1 MNNEICAPLERI
13 AADLVRRGLPI
24 EYAQRAAAELGDHHG
39 DLVGQLRAGG
49 FDEQAADA
57 EASRRLGD
65 SRTLVNK
72 TVREYQRRFWC
83 GRWPLLTFLLGPI
96 VLAVLSFVAIV
107 LLAYCIFV
115 PLEHLG
121 IRLDHTPDGIRSTS
135 ENVAAIVAHV
145 LFLVV
150 APAVS
155 LLILARLVR
164 KAAMGSAWLWLCTG
178 IMAVFASCFW
188 MGFAGDVRANMPAD
202 QGLTILGPPML
213 RFANDPLY
221 VAQFLLPL
229 SIGAGMVLRMRRQ
242 SRRAELTMLEVH
254 SQGGIHEYAKCA

>member
-1 MNNEICAPLERI
+1 MNNETCAPLERI

-24 EYAQRAAAELGDHHG
+24 EYAERAAAELADHHR
-39 DLVGQLRAGG
+39 DLKTELITAG
-49 FDEQAADA
+49 FEEAAASA

-65 SRTLVNK
+65 ARAIVRK

-83 GRWPLLTFLLGPI
+83 GRWPLLTFLFGPI

-135 ENVAAIVAHV
+135 ENVAALVGHV
-145 LFLVV
+145 LSIFVPLT
-150 APAVS
+150 VS
-155 LLILARLVR
+155 MLILTRFVK
-164 KAAMGSAWLWLCTG
+164 KAAMGFGWLWLSTG

-202 QGLTILGPPML
+202 QGLTIFGPPML